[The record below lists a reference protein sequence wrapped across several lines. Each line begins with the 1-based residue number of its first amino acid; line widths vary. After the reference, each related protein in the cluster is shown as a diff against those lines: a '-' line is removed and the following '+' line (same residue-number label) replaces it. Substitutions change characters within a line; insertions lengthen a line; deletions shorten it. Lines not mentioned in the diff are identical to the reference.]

1 MSAIYGKLNFDGSP
15 VGLDDLNPMENTLNH
30 WDADDKGMWYKGNAG
45 LGHLMLYNTPES
57 LYEKLP
63 LSVNNN
69 RFTITADARIDNRD
83 ELLIK
88 LGITKEDAN
97 LMPDSTLIV
106 KAYEKYREDCVKHLI
121 GDFAFAIW
129 DDEEQK
135 LFCARDHMGVKP
147 FFYYHDD
154 NAFIFAS
161 EKKGILSVNGV
172 DSSINDDYLYTLL
185 VSPTDQPADK
195 TLYKKINRLRPAHSL
210 SVSIGRK
217 APRMAKYWTLDLY
230 NEIKRPKYEDYCS
243 ELEHYFKTAVNCR
256 LRSAYGI
263 AAELSGGLDSS
274 GVTCVASRLLRQRGQ
289 NLSVFSNTFAIQADI
304 NETNITTERTY
315 LDAVIAQY
323 NITDFEYLTN
333 TYWDNPIDEAD
344 FNLRVNEG
352 PEMSDLLWQLPIKQR
367 AMQKGL
373 RTILSGFGGD
383 EMVTNRGRHF
393 IVDLWHK
400 RKYLEIARQ
409 IRKPKH
415 PQLLQLFLNDVFME
429 RYIGLKYRFGYLSK
443 PLKAVDEF
451 YNVPRR
457 FLINT
462 HKNIKISSD
471 YYSERFKSYRHYLA
485 SIMLK
490 TSVYNRFEIE
500 TRYGLYYKIE
510 SRFPMADIRLI
521 QFYLS
526 IPNELKYGYN
536 ASRKLYKNSL
546 KGYLP
551 SLLYNKEDK
560 TGPNAYYLKDWAA
573 KRRAVVTEILRAMP
587 PNELIKP
594 EAVDL
599 KIKLLEQYPF
609 GDKSPESY
617 NSVRLRIPNLFILRW
632 IEKIFAT
639 DGLY

>member
-1 MSAIYGKLNFDGSP
+1 MSSIYGKLNFNQKPIDYDA
-15 VGLDDLNPMENTLNH
+15 LAAMETALNH
-30 WDADDKGMWYKGNAG
+30 WDADDKDIWYKDSVG

-57 LYEKLP
+57 LHEKLP
-63 LSVNNN
+63 LYDSDS
-69 RFTITADARIDNRD
+69 RLTITADARIDNRD
-83 ELLIK
+83 ELFSK
-88 LGITKEDAN
+88 LGLAKQEAHLIT
-97 LMPDSTLIV
+97 DSFLIM
-106 KAYEKYREDCVKHLI
+106 KTYEKYGENCVQHLV

-129 DDEEQK
+129 DEREQK
-135 LFCARDHMGVKP
+135 LFCARDHMGIKP
-147 FFYYHDD
+147 FFYYQDD
-154 NAFIFAS
+154 KVFIFAS
-161 EKKGILSVNGV
+161 EKKGILCAQNI
-172 DSSINDDYLYTLL
+172 DASINYDYLYTLL
-185 VSPTDQPADK
+185 VSPTDQPAGK
-195 TLYKKINRLRPAHSL
+195 TLYMKINRLRPAHSL
-210 SVSIGRK
+210 SVSPGRK
-217 APRMAKYWTLDLY
+217 APRTTKYWTLDIY
-230 NEIKRPKYEDYCS
+230 NEIKRPKYEDYCD
-243 ELEHYFKTAVNCR
+243 ELEYYFKTAVNCR

-274 GVTCVASRLLRQRGQ
+274 GVTCVASRLLQQRGK
-289 NLSVFSNTFAIQADI
+289 NLSVFSNTFAIQADANQTI
-304 NETNITTERTY
+304 ITTERECV
-315 LDAVIAQY
+315 DAVIAQY
-323 NITDFEYLTN
+323 NIIDFEYLTN
-333 TYWDNPIDEAD
+333 TFWDNPIDEAD
-344 FNLRVNEG
+344 FNLKVNDG
-352 PEMSDLLWQLPIKQR
+352 PEMSDLLWQLPIKRR

-373 RTILSGFGGD
+373 RTMLSGFGGD

-415 PQLLQLFLNDVFME
+415 PELMQLFLNDVFME

-443 PLKAVDEF
+443 PLNAVDEF
-451 YNVPRR
+451 YDIPRDV
-457 FLINT
+457 LINT
-462 HKNIKISSD
+462 HKSIKFSSD

-490 TSVYNRFEIE
+490 TSVYNRFELE

-573 KRRAVVTEILRAMP
+573 KRRAVVAEILRAMP
-587 PNELIKP
+587 PNKLIKP

-609 GDKSPESY
+609 GDKNPESY

-632 IEKIFAT
+632 IEKN
-639 DGLY
+639 LCY